1 MANYKKL
8 LKNSSILY
16 FSSNCGTNNDNK
28 PVTAKP
34 FMKDCVKEIVN
45 ESKSQDQSNVPIQ
58 VDNFKKANKPPT
70 NDSGIGSDLEISAI
84 GLDLEP
90 YDHESDNLIQ
100 KMETKNGLKSKGHND
115 SGLSDDEKVST
126 DLESLKDYDIIESE
140 EQKNLT
146 NPDVG
151 GLAIALTHGSIMWEV
166 ARQELHATTALKNP
180 NRFNPTRI
188 GIVFYQHR

>member
-1 MANYKKL
+1 M
-8 LKNSSILY
+8 KNSSILY

-100 KMETKNGLKSKGHND
+100 KMET
-115 SGLSDDEKVST
+115 
-126 DLESLKDYDIIESE
+126 LKDYDIIESE

-146 NPDVG
+146 NPNVG

-180 NRFNPTRI
+180 NRFKPTRI